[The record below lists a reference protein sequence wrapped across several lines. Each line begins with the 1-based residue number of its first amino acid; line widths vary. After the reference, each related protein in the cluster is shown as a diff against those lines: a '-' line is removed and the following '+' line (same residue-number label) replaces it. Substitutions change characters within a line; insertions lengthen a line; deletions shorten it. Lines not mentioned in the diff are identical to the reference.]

1 MTFRASPTKLSLFRQ
16 CRRRYRFEYVD
27 RLGPTFKRPRPHL
40 VMGAHVHEALRLLY
54 ARVRPERRSAE
65 IAERILRRS
74 WRRGRAGFAS
84 EEEERTFG
92 QRAVAMVRRFCALTD
107 LRVDPLATEQMHEA
121 ALEPDLVLVGR
132 VDRVN
137 AEAEDAA
144 RVVDYKTGR
153 RRGADE
159 DRSAQERQAAI
170 YAHLVESVLR
180 RPVTRVEMFYLTDG
194 VKETIRADASSR
206 QATLDAVRAQ
216 VAEIGRERDFPPSPG
231 PLCAYCDYLRICDAG
246 RDAVARRAR
255 SGLSAGPAD
264 RSRRDSTRRDEGA
277 GS

>member
-1 MTFRASPTKLSLFRQ
+1 MAFRASPTKLSLFRQ

-65 IAERILRRS
+65 VAERILRRS
-74 WRRGRAGFAS
+74 WRRGRVGFAS
-84 EEEERTFG
+84 VEEERSFG
-92 QRAVAMVRRFCALTD
+92 QRAVAMIRRFCALTD

-137 AEAEDAA
+137 AEADDAA

-159 DRSAQERQAAI
+159 DRSTQEWQAAI
-170 YAHLVESVLR
+170 YAHLVESVLGR
-180 RPVTRVEMFYLTDG
+180 RVTRVEMFYLTDG
-194 VKETIRADASSR
+194 VKETIRADAASR
-206 QATLDAVRAQ
+206 EATLEAVRAQ
-216 VAEIGRERDFPPSPG
+216 VREIGRERDFPPSPG

-246 RDAVARRAR
+246 RDAVARRAAA
-255 SGLSAGPAD
+255 GLSGRPAD
-264 RSRRDSTRRDEGA
+264 PSPRGSRRRDEGA